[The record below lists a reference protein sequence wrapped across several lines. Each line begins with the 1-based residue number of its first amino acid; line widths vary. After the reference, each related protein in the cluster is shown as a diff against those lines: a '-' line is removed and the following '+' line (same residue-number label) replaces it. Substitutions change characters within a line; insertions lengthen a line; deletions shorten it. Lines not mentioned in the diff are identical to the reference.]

1 MTRLMAFL
9 IRYDDILQLLSAH
22 PRIVELRRWKSIG
35 NPQASGASGSSS
47 GSSCTA
53 ALEALQPGASCTAA
67 LEALQPGASCTAA
80 LEALQPG
87 ASCTAALEALQ
98 PEFRAGA
105 IAFGV
110 PSPAATQAA
119 NPFAVEASVP
129 APRGGRRRHSGPRGS
144 GHA

>member
-35 NPQASGASGSSS
+35 NPQASDASGSSS
-47 GSSCTA
+47 GS
-53 ALEALQPGASCTAA
+53 
-67 LEALQPGASCTAA
+67 SCTAA